1 MYTSFLSYK
10 RLPKALPVGL
20 LIALSMPTHSAMID
34 TPNVRDGLSFGIFT
48 NINPEFTYTSN
59 KFNYVL
65 GDPRIYGQTGTIA
78 QVLADK
84 DRQDAD
90 KRLRADGVHDG
101 SIQLIAR
108 QVLTKDLTL
117 EASGLL
123 AYDKNSHRNYGAL
136 WGVGLEIDKFGEIS
150 IGDAWTRLPVR
161 QTDVDNIIQNRG
173 TNIAVEYTGIPDLT
187 VAGYHM
193 FTSSEDVDDPRQSG
207 WHKSHGLAVKYEFD
221 FAPKN
226 KLTVAVGGT
235 LSKGHDNPFFVD
247 TASKGESYMGSIG
260 YHYNDL
266 NIAFD
271 YGESKNKYNGAWAD
285 NINTKVYG
293 VKASYNITP
302 RLKGTIS
309 YAHKDYD
316 NTKPIGI
323 DFFLARPNIFDV
335 NNLPGF
341 PIFDKVKQDRY
352 KTSLDYQLYHGIK
365 LTGSVEKQIT
375 TNYVTE
381 GKFSERNRLHASV
394 GASFS
399 F

>member
-1 MYTSFLSYK
+1 MFFREIWNYTSFLSYK

-173 TNIAVEYTGIPDLT
+173 TNVAVEYTGIPDLT

-226 KLTVAVGGT
+226 KLTVAVSGT

-266 NIAFD
+266 NIALKTT
-271 YGESKNKYNGAWAD
+271 SNSVSPTQPHLPQTT
-285 NINTKVYG
+285 NT
-293 VKASYNITP
+293 A
-302 RLKGTIS
+302 
-309 YAHKDYD
+309 
-316 NTKPIGI
+316 
-323 DFFLARPNIFDV
+323 
-335 NNLPGF
+335 LP
-341 PIFDKVKQDRY
+341 
-352 KTSLDYQLYHGIK
+352 KTSF
-365 LTGSVEKQIT
+365 LTFAVLICRPLMRMLMKAKWCSTLQKMAPK
-375 TNYVTE
+375 Y
-381 GKFSERNRLHASV
+381 R
-394 GASFS
+394 
-399 F
+399 